1 MLILPFFHLLLGRVE
16 KAAFSFP
23 GHCAVLAFFFHA
35 CLVSIPSCP
44 REFLLRR
51 HDLFQAHAT
60 IPVVH
65 LSFLRERSDHL
76 SRTPLDFPLSILLLS
91 GCHTHTHTHTLF
103 PSSLSLLAHSPC
115 SPGIRCLS
123 FVSTG
128 PSTPSPS
135 TIPSSPT
142 PSHCRRLSL
151 PPSPSPSPSLPLP
164 LSQSSLPPSPSL
176 NLTLSLNL
184 LSIYSLSI
192 CSPSLPL
199 PLSHHP
205 LPHPLSRGWMGL
217 FGGGPVVSINL
228 SLNFRLV
235 VRLRRTRSSSPS
247 ATCFA
252 TPSPCRSSSKHVRDA
267 KE

>member
-91 GCHTHTHTHTLF
+91 GCHTHTHTHIISILPLF
-103 PSSLSLLAHSPC
+103 WHTPLAHQAFDVSLSFPLVHLPL
-115 SPGIRCLS
+115 P
-123 FVSTG
+123 
-128 PSTPSPS
+128 
-135 TIPSSPT
+135 
-142 PSHCRRLSL
+142 L
-151 PPSPSPSPSLPLP
+151 PPSPLLPPPPIVADSPSLPLP
-164 LSQSSLPPSPSL
+164 LSLSLSQSTLPPSPSL

-217 FGGGPVVSINL
+217 FCGGAVLSINL

>member
-103 PSSLSLLAHSPC
+103 PSSLSFGTLPLLTRHSMSLFRFHWSIYPFPFHHPLF
-115 SPGIRCLS
+115 SHPLPLS
-123 FVSTG
+123 QT
-128 PSTPSPS
+128 
-135 TIPSSPT
+135 
-142 PSHCRRLSL
+142 L
-151 PPSPSPSPSLPLP
+151 PPSLSLSPSPSLSIFSPSLSLSQSHP
-164 LSQSSLPPSPSL
+164 LSQSTL
-176 NLTLSLNL
+176 NLLSLNL
-184 LSIYSLSI
+184 LSLSP
-192 CSPSLPL
+192 SPSLSP
-199 PLSHHP
+199 
-205 LPHPLSRGWMGL
+205 
-217 FGGGPVVSINL
+217 
-228 SLNFRLV
+228 
-235 VRLRRTRSSSPS
+235 SSPS
-247 ATCFA
+247 
-252 TPSPCRSSSKHVRDA
+252 PSLARVDGTLRWRSCGFD
-267 KE
+267 

>member
-91 GCHTHTHTHTLF
+91 GCHTHTHTHIISIL
-103 PSSLSLLAHSPC
+103 P
-115 SPGIRCLS
+115 LS
-123 FVSTG
+123 FGTLPLLTRHSMSLFRFHW
-128 PSTPSPS
+128 PIYPFPFHH
-135 TIPSSPT
+135 PLF
-142 PSHCRRLSL
+142 SHPLPLSQTL
-151 PPSPSPSPSLPLP
+151 PPSLYSPSLPLP
-164 LSQSSLPPSPSL
+164 
-176 NLTLSLNL
+176 